1 MRWILI
7 VILVVVLV
15 VLFMLRGKKKTE
27 VKK

>member
-1 MRWILI
+1 MKWILV